1 MIFIVA
7 ENRDGTDIREFKDVH
22 EAEEFIVDFSAKN
35 VNYGGEILLAV
46 KGDAL
51 SVKIIEVVSKI
62 KLEK

>member
-22 EAEEFIVDFSAKN
+22 EAEEFIVDFLAKYS
-35 VNYGGEILLAV
+35 NYGGEISLVVEGKQLTP
-46 KGDAL
+46 KT
-51 SVKIIEVVSKI
+51 IEVVSKI